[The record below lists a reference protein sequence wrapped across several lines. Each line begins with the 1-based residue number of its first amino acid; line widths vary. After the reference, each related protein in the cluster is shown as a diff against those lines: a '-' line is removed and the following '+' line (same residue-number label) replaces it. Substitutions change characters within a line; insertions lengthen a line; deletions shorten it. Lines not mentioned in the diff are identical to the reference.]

1 MSVAALVVSIITA
14 VVTGVVPAWIYK
26 RQATSILKF
35 NVDSDFSQES
45 IRFKKLKGES
55 NAVRFRKRAYM
66 YLRNVGDAPLTIETV
81 LIAAIDPKINN
92 PNGVEWRQAI
102 SRVGPWRFDTQYPLL
117 EVAFSSQDD
126 KPVVFPLT
134 IEPRRVVKIGLSL
147 NVGIA
152 REVWQ
157 KVSKKIPTC
166 TDLAYFK
173 VEKIFDDAGVPYF
186 GYEVADGSSKLTL
199 YYRYFLVR
207 LTKEDGKD
215 LYGVFDLLG
224 SQGEQGE

>member
-1 MSVAALVVSIITA
+1 LKRGRIRAECDAPPSAAMATYEATMSRFEKLTLGLSVAALVVSIITA

-26 RQATSILKF
+26 IQATSILKF

-102 SRVGPWRFDTQYPLL
+102 SRVGPWRFDTQYPSL
-117 EVAFSSQDD
+117 EVAFL
-126 KPVVFPLT
+126 V
-134 IEPRRVVKIGLSL
+134 
-147 NVGIA
+147 A
-152 REVWQ
+152 R
-157 KVSKKIPTC
+157 
-166 TDLAYFK
+166 
-173 VEKIFDDAGVPYF
+173 
-186 GYEVADGSSKLTL
+186 
-199 YYRYFLVR
+199 
-207 LTKEDGKD
+207 
-215 LYGVFDLLG
+215 
-224 SQGEQGE
+224 